1 MGASI
6 SVKTHS
12 ELERMAIRQ
21 QKTEARL
28 AEKLEKAEA
37 RLALKCEKA
46 EAKLALRNAHREEV
60 KQRREEAKQQAK
72 AEAKAEAKQR
82 KLEEKRVKDEVRNE
96 ELAQQ
101 RIEKKQKK
109 EEEKREK
116 ELAAAKSKLNK
127 ELAKAIKDA
136 DKKVQKARKIADMEI
151 SRVEKEMV
159 FKVMAFVGKLL
170 MTQYPDGFDV
180 VTFGNAVLE
189 YYGNKNLWTGELY
202 PNALDTKQSHASI
215 RSLVYECSPS
225 SSRHWFKYG
234 IRRGAG
240 EIAPWLFVNRK
251 LAELN
256 NQYEWKVTEEGKSN
270 GRGGNGGKWIFVAD
284 LFDNKENWPVDLYG
298 PLPTEEQLTEAENG
312 RIVGIRNGGGKGRR
326 NERLVIVDIGGVNNN
341 I

>member
-37 RLALKCEKA
+37 RLALKREKA

-60 KQRREEAKQQAK
+60 KQRREEAKQQV
-72 AEAKAEAKQR
+72 KAEAKQR
-82 KLEEKRVKDEVRNE
+82 KLEEKQ
-96 ELAQQ
+96 QQ

-256 NQYEWKVTEEGKSN
+256 NQYEWKVTEEGKRN

-284 LFDNKENWPVDLYG
+284 LLDNKENWPVDLYG